1 MFKFWYLAEES
12 RREECPAQRWE
23 VPGSMSVQFRTKN
36 AASSRHKQESFMSA
50 HESQVQIKV
59 LGCVRKGFA
68 VTTPGGKSQKN

>member
-1 MFKFWYLAEES
+1 MA
-12 RREECPAQRWE
+12 ECPAQHSE
-23 VPGSMSVQFRTKN
+23 VPGSMSGLFGTKN

-68 VTTPGGKSQKN
+68 VTTPGGKSRK